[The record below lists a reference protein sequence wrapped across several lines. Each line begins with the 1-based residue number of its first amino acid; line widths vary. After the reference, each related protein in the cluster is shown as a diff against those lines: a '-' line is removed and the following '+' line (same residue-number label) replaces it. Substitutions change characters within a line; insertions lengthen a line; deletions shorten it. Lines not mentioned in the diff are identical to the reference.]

1 MLNIFRFM
9 VQLLNSYRATSGY
22 VMSLLSTAMR
32 GAAAGLALLAITVSS
47 PALAE
52 APPAPNVALGCAG
65 CHGQEGPG
73 VGMIPAIAGYD
84 RDAFIAHWAEFQA
97 NERPATIMN
106 RIARGYSDAEVAAL
120 ADYFSSLR

>member
-1 MLNIFRFM
+1 MLNIFGLM
-9 VQLLNSYRATSGY
+9 VQLLNFDCATSGY
-22 VMSLLSTAMR
+22 VMSLLSTATR

-52 APPAPNVALGCAG
+52 TPATPNVAQGCAG
-65 CHGQEGPG
+65 CHGQEGAG
-73 VGMIPAIAGYD
+73 VGAVPAIAGYD
-84 RDAFIAHWAEFQA
+84 REAFIAHWAEFQA